1 MRDLTDIRRD
11 YTQGGLRRQD
21 LPAAPMVLFE
31 KWMAQAGAAQ
41 LSDPTA
47 MVLATVD
54 EQGYPTQRTVLLKR
68 YDEQGLV
75 FFTNL
80 GSRKA
85 SHIAANSK
93 VSVLFPWHML
103 DRQVAVI
110 GTAEKLP
117 TAEVVKYFV
126 TRPKESQIAAWVS
139 QQSARISTRALLEAK
154 FAELK
159 QKFACG
165 EVPLPSF
172 WGGYRISIDSIEFW
186 QGGSHRLHDRF
197 LYSRTADGW
206 QIDRL
211 AP

>member
-1 MRDLTDIRRD
+1 MRDLSDIRRD
-11 YTQGGLRRQD
+11 YTQGGLRRND
-21 LPAAPMVLFE
+21 LPSEPMDLFE
-31 KWMAQAGAAQ
+31 KWMEQARQAE

-47 MVLATVD
+47 MSLATVD
-54 EQGYPTQRTVLLKR
+54 DGGRPSQRIVLLKR
-68 YDEQGLV
+68 FDSQGFV

-85 SHIAANSK
+85 VHIAHNPE
-93 VSVLFPWHML
+93 VSLLFPWHML
-103 DRQVAVI
+103 DRQVVVS
-110 GTAEKLP
+110 GTALRLS
-117 TAEVVKYFV
+117 TADVLKYFV

-139 QQSARISTRALLEAK
+139 QQSARISTRAVLESK

-159 QKFACG
+159 QKFAQG

-172 WGGYRISIDSIEFW
+172 WGGYRVQARTIEFW

-197 LYSRTADGW
+197 LYSRQDSGW
-206 QIDRL
+206 QIERL